1 VTPSAHSLVTSF
13 VLCSHPDAP
22 HRIHDKAGQAPN
34 EAGDCSVN
42 GTFLLQEGQAHL
54 VYIK

>member
-1 VTPSAHSLVTSF
+1 VTPSAHSVVTSF